1 MSDGL
6 EDLLIHSSLRELGAA
21 LRRRDVLVTEL
32 VRASYERLA
41 RLGPRFNAVANL
53 TADRALDEALR
64 AEHELARGRERG
76 PLHGIPYGAKDLL
89 SARGAPTTWGA
100 EPFRDRVIDHDATV
114 VRKLQAAGAIL
125 VGKLAMVALAGGG
138 SYRSPSASLQGPGR
152 NPWNTERWTG
162 GSSSG
167 SGAAVAARLVP
178 FALGSE
184 TSGSIVTPSAF
195 CGISGLRPTYGL
207 VSRAGAMAL
216 SWTLDKIGPM
226 AGSAEDCGLVLSAI
240 AGRDA
245 ADPTT
250 VRAPARRLSRPVTSL
265 RLGYARPDFEEHAHE
280 GIRLAL
286 AEALQ
291 DVGRLGAE
299 LREVALAGHLP
310 YAAITNAVISGEG
323 SSALGYLADDGRID
337 QLSDKRQVA
346 GFRAAMTELN
356 ARSYL
361 DAMRLRTS
369 VQTMFRELFRSV
381 DVIVAPTRL
390 RTAPPVD
397 EPLDVTRVLP
407 EERIGTTPL
416 IQAGNAAG
424 LPALAIPCGF
434 GDDGLP
440 VSLQL
445 VGPPFSEQTLL
456 EVASAYQA
464 HTDWHRRVPAGV
476 D

>member
-1 MSDGL
+1 MSDGV
-6 EDLLIHSSLRELGAA
+6 EGLLIQSTIGELSTA

-32 VRASYERLA
+32 VRASFERLQ

-53 TADRALDEALR
+53 TRERALDEALR
-64 AEHELARGRERG
+64 AERELARGRVRG

-100 EPFRDRVIDHDATV
+100 EPFRDQVIDHDATV

-138 SYRSPSASLQGPGR
+138 SYRIPSASLQGPGR
-152 NPWNTERWTG
+152 NPWNTDRWTG

-195 CGISGLRPTYGL
+195 CGVNGLRPTYGL

-226 AGSAEDCGLVLSAI
+226 ATSAEDCGLVLAAI

-250 VRAPARRLSRPVTSL
+250 VRAPAASLARPVASL
-265 RLGYARPDFEEHAHE
+265 RLGFARPDFEEHAHE
-280 GIRLAL
+280 SVRIAV

-291 DVGRLGAE
+291 DVRRLDAE
-299 LREVALAGHLP
+299 LREIGLAEHLP
-310 YAAITNAVISGEG
+310 YAAITNVVISAEA
-323 SSALGYLADDGRID
+323 SSALGFLSDDGRID

-346 GFRAAMTELN
+346 GFRAAMKEVN

-369 VQTMFRELFRSV
+369 VQSMFRELFRTV

-390 RTAPPVD
+390 QTAPPVD
-397 EPLDVTRVLP
+397 QPLDATRVLP

-440 VSLQL
+440 VGLQL
-445 VGPPFSEQTLL
+445 VGPPFSEPTLVA
-456 EVASAYQA
+456 VASAYQA
-464 HTDWHRRVPAGV
+464 ITDWHRRVPPGV
-476 D
+476 E